1 VKLLSPETIGVLY
14 KSQTSRKLAHGAHP
28 SAVYVWYAESSKTS
42 LFSHDRP
49 QGYVSRQRRADEF
62 AVFILLA
69 LAALAGVDQREPSS
83 TGRYFQVSVMIPA
96 TIVDDKMAHCRFVPS
111 CAPPQPRASVL
122 PCHERLESML

>member
-42 LFSHDRP
+42 LFSHERP

-69 LAALAGVDQREPSS
+69 LAALAGVDQR
-83 TGRYFQVSVMIPA
+83 GLHQQVDTS
-96 TIVDDKMAHCRFVPS
+96 KCR
-111 CAPPQPRASVL
+111 L
-122 PCHERLESML
+122 